1 MTPPSRNTPTRIRAI
16 KATQNRKCS
25 AEITIEMTKKMA
37 STASR
42 IRIRRPMVLR
52 YVTAATGGAA
62 RVTAAAA
69 LGRPVRR
76 QVGRGHPLG
85 HDHAPGVEDE
95 LGHLLAPDGAQPDQ
109 HPVVPEV
116 RLARQQELAGLR
128 GDQRVAFLF
137 GKSEPHDRLVR

>member
-25 AEITIEMTKKMA
+25 AEITIEMTTKMA

-52 YVTAATGGAA
+52 YVTAAAGGPVRVRRDVRA
-62 RVTAAAA
+62 RPAGPSGSRARRPP
-69 LGRPVRR
+69 GRPARR
-76 QVGRGHPLG
+76 EVCRGHPLG

-95 LGHLLAPDGAQPDQ
+95 LGHLLASDGA
-109 HPVVPEV
+109 
-116 RLARQQELAGLR
+116 
-128 GDQRVAFLF
+128 
-137 GKSEPHDRLVR
+137 